1 MISTKS
7 PAMEET
13 VAILEKLSSD
23 ERVRILHESREKAR
37 YDELARIHYAMKEG
51 IAKGEKRGIAKGEKR
66 GERSKALDI
75 AKKMLKKGIDVY
87 EVAEISGLSPD
98 EVESLRG

>member
-1 MISTKS
+1 MLATKS

-37 YDELARIHYAMKEG
+37 YDELARIHFAMKEG
-51 IAKGEKRGIAKGEKR
+51 IAKGEKQGLKR
-66 GERSKALDI
+66 GERSKALDM
-75 AKKMLKKGIDVY
+75 AEKMLKKGIDVY
-87 EVAEISGLSPD
+87 EVAEISGLSLD
-98 EVESLRG
+98 EVESLRE

>member
-1 MISTKS
+1 
-7 PAMEET
+7 MEET

-37 YDELARIHYAMKEG
+37 YDELARIHFATKE
-51 IAKGEKRGIAKGEKR
+51 
-66 GERSKALDI
+66 GERSKALDM

-87 EVAEISGLSPD
+87 EVAEISGLSLD
-98 EVESLRG
+98 EVESLRE